1 MVLFKIMDLNEFK
14 AGRLIK
20 VQDFKAFQPEK
31 INLFYS
37 WADAELSL
45 LLEKATLKLGELSAF
60 SELVPN
66 IDHFIKM
73 HVIKEATLSSRIEGT
88 QTNMEEAMLRE
99 QDLQPEKRNDWREVN
114 NYILAMNES
123 INQLQR
129 LPLSS
134 RLLKNAHEILM
145 QGVRG
150 EHKQPGLFRKSQN
163 WIGGASINDAA
174 FVPPLWQEVNP
185 LMGDLENLLHNDASG
200 LPQVMRIALAHY
212 QFETIHPFLD
222 GNGRIGR
229 LMITLYFVSNGIL
242 KKPVLYLSAFLE
254 KNKSLYY
261 DHLTRV
267 RTNNDLKQWLKFFL
281 VGITETSEQSVT
293 GLKKIIALKAECEE
307 KRIYKLN
314 KKIKNAKILLDHLFE
329 QPIVTVEDVSR
340 ATSLSLVS
348 SYALIDDFVKLKIL
362 HEMTGFKRNR
372 MFVFEE
378 YFKIFNS

>member
-1 MVLFKIMDLNEFK
+1 MDLNEFK

-150 EHKQPGLFRKSQN
+150 ENKQPGLFRKSQN

-293 GLKKIIALKAECEE
+293 GLKKIIALKDECEE

-340 ATSLSLVS
+340 TTSLSLVS

>member
-150 EHKQPGLFRKSQN
+150 ENKQPGLFRKSQN

-340 ATSLSLVS
+340 TTSLSLVS

>member
-1 MVLFKIMDLNEFK
+1 MDLNEFK

-150 EHKQPGLFRKSQN
+150 ENKQPGLFRKSQN

-340 ATSLSLVS
+340 TTSLSLVS